1 MSSPDSPGS
10 SDSVKSPFRPRP
22 VVGMQRR
29 GEQRMEKFLEAATEV
44 LNEKGYQGA
53 RLSDIVKR
61 AGGSMATLYRAFG
74 DKEGLA
80 HALMEQSIHDF
91 GQSVEEL
98 LQSTLPPEQA
108 LENAACRMVEEILS
122 PVRIACHR
130 IVVSE
135 GPAHPE
141 LRDWFL
147 AHGVEPMERL
157 LSQYFAREALAGRLH
172 IDDHAAAAKD
182 FYTLILGGLILR
194 SINGRIDASD
204 IPQAQ
209 QHARASVYRFLQGTL
224 PRARPSP

>member
-1 MSSPDSPGS
+1 
-10 SDSVKSPFRPRP
+10 
-22 VVGMQRR
+22 
-29 GEQRMEKFLEAATEV
+29 MEKFLEAATEV

-80 HALMEQSIHDF
+80 HALMQQSIHDF
-91 GQSVEEL
+91 SQGVEEL
-98 LQSTLPPEQA
+98 LRSTLPPEQA
-108 LENAACRMVEEILS
+108 LENAACRMIEEILS
-122 PVRIACHR
+122 PARIACHR

-135 GPAHPE
+135 GMAHPE

-147 AHGVEPMERL
+147 AHGVEPMETL
-157 LSQYFAREALAGRLH
+157 LSQYFARESQAGRLC
-172 IDDHAAAAKD
+172 IDDNVAAAKD

-194 SINGRIDASD
+194 SINGRIDSSD

-209 QHARASVYRFLQGTL
+209 QHARVAIRRFLQGTL
-224 PRARPSP
+224 PRT